1 MKPMKAGALRQMI
14 TVQRYVE
21 TVDEETGYRTRAWQN
36 LIDEPIPAE
45 WRAGPGREYLASESL
60 RAEVQG
66 RFIVRWSPDTAGIRY
81 TDRVLWDGQVYELKS
96 DPLVDPSA
104 RREVTLMVARGVAQ
118 DG

>member
-1 MKPMKAGALRQMI
+1 MKPMKAGALRQI
-14 TVQRYVE
+14 IQVQRYVE
-21 TVDEETGYRTRAWQN
+21 TIDEETGYRTQAWVN
-36 LIDEPIPAE
+36 HLDPLPAE
-45 WRAGPGREYLASESL
+45 WKAGPGREYLASESL

-104 RREVTLMVARGVAQ
+104 RREVTLMVARGVTQ